1 MFRIG
6 EFSRIARVSGRL
18 LRYYDSIGL
27 LSPGR
32 VDPATSYRYY
42 TADQL
47 GTLNRILALKDLGL
61 SLEEVARLIKGEV
74 SAEEI
79 RGMLTLKK
87 VELERSLSEDALR
100 LRNIESRLTQIEEQ
114 GGLKD
119 YDVIVKSAE
128 AQPYLALRRTYP
140 TFEAAIAMVRDMAQQ
155 VGRRLP
161 DSVRGDL
168 TVVAH
173 SDFDEENLDLEI
185 GYVVKD
191 DTVKPPRG
199 LGFGL
204 TLRELPAVPSLA
216 TLVRRGPRYESHL
229 GYGALG
235 RWMSAN
241 RYKITGP
248 SREVLLE
255 LPAFQRLGQED
266 MVMEIQFPVTQA
278 A

>member
-32 VDPATSYRYY
+32 VDPATGYRYY

-47 GTLNRILALKDLGL
+47 GALNRILALKDLGL
-61 SLEEVARLIKGEV
+61 SLDEVAQLLKGEV

-87 VELERSLSEDALR
+87 VELERTLSEDALR
-100 LRNIESRLTQIEEQ
+100 LRNIDSRLTQIEEQ
-114 GGLKD
+114 GGMQD

-128 AQPYLALRRTYP
+128 AQPYLALRRTFP
-140 TFEAAIAMVRDMAQQ
+140 KFEAAVGMVRDIAQQ

-161 DSVRGDL
+161 DSVKGDL

-185 GYVVKD
+185 GYVLKQAAE
-191 DTVKPPRG
+191 PPRVAG
-199 LGFGL
+199 LDL
-204 TLRELPAVPSLA
+204 SLRELPPVPCMA

-241 RYKITGP
+241 QYRITGP

-255 LPAFQRLGQED
+255 LPAFQRPGQED
-266 MVMEIQFPVTQA
+266 MVMEIQFPVTKA

>member
-32 VDPATSYRYY
+32 VDPATGYRYY

-47 GTLNRILALKDLGL
+47 GALNRILALKDLGL
-61 SLEEVARLIKGEV
+61 SLDEVARLVKGEV

-87 VELERSLSEDALR
+87 VELERSLNEDALR
-100 LRNIESRLTQIEEQ
+100 LRNIESRLVQIEEQ
-114 GGLKD
+114 GGLAD
-119 YDVIVKSAE
+119 YDVIVKSAV
-128 AQPYLALRRTYP
+128 AQPYLALRRTFP
-140 TFEAAIAMVRDMAQQ
+140 NFDAAVGTVRDIAQK
-155 VGRRLP
+155 VGRRLAE
-161 DSVRGDL
+161 SARGDL
-168 TVVAH
+168 VVVAH
-173 SDFDEENLDLEI
+173 SDFVEEDLDLEI
-185 GYVVKD
+185 GYVMKHPSIE
-191 DTVKPPRG
+191 PPRVPG
-199 LGFGL
+199 LDL
-204 TLRELPAVPSLA
+204 TMRELPPASSLA
-216 TLVRRGPRYESHL
+216 TLVRRGPRYQSHI

-235 RWMSAN
+235 LWMSAN
-241 RYKITGP
+241 RYQIDGP

-255 LPAFQRLGQED
+255 LPAFQRPGQED
-266 MVMEIQFPVTQA
+266 MVMEIQFPVTKA

>member
-27 LSPGR
+27 LSPSR
-32 VDPATSYRYY
+32 VDPATGYRSY

-61 SLEEVARLIKGEV
+61 SLDEVARLVKGEV

-87 VELERSLSEDALR
+87 VELERSLNEDAIR

-114 GGLKD
+114 GALAD
-119 YDVIVKSAE
+119 YDVIVKSAP
-128 AQPYLALRRTYP
+128 AQPYLALRRTFP
-140 TFEAAIAMVRDMAQQ
+140 SFETAVGMVRDIAQQ

-161 DSVRGDL
+161 DSAKGDL

-191 DTVKPPRG
+191 DAVKSPHVSG
-199 LGFGL
+199 LDL
-204 TLRELPAVPSLA
+204 ALRELPAVQNLA

-235 RWMSAN
+235 RWMAAN
-241 RYKITGP
+241 RYRIAGP

-255 LPAFQRLGQED
+255 LPAFQRPGQED

-278 A
+278 D

>member
-32 VDPATSYRYY
+32 VDPETGYRYY

-47 GTLNRILALKDLGL
+47 GALNRILALKDLGL
-61 SLEEVARLIKGEV
+61 SLDEVAQLLKGEV
-74 SAEEI
+74 SADEI
-79 RGMLTLKK
+79 RGMLTLKQ
-87 VELERSLSEDALR
+87 VELQRSLSEDELR

-114 GGLKD
+114 GALTD
-119 YDVIVKSAE
+119 YDVIVKSAP
-128 AQPYLALRRTYP
+128 AQPYLALRRTFP
-140 TFEAAIAMVRDMAQQ
+140 SFEAAVGMVRDIAQQ
-155 VGRRLP
+155 VGRRLA
-161 DSVRGDL
+161 DSAKGDL

-185 GYVVKD
+185 GYVVKHEA
-191 DTVKPPRG
+191 VEPPRVAG
-199 LGFGL
+199 LDL
-204 TLRELPAVPSLA
+204 TLRELPSVPSLA

-241 RYKITGP
+241 RYRITGP

-255 LPAFQRLGQED
+255 LPAFQRPGQED
-266 MVMEIQFPVTQA
+266 MVMEIQFPVTKA